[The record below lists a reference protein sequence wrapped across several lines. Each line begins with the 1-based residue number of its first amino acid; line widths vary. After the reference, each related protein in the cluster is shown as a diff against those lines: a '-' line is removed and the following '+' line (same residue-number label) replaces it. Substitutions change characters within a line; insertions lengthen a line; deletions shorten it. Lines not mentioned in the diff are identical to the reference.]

1 MTKKIVLCLLLA
13 VVAAALV
20 CTAAACGGGETYT
33 ITFKDGETVLET
45 REVAANAAIRT
56 TPGEKQ
62 GAEFDGWYLDPG
74 FDKEADLESGI
85 TADTVVY
92 GKWTYAT
99 YTVTFVG
106 ADGETLK
113 TEEVTAGAAATA
125 PEPPVIDGREFLR
138 WDRAFDSVYG
148 DLVVTAIYT
157 GYRGTASFYYGGELI
172 YTTEAEEGEPL
183 YGALVAARDILSE
196 RLPAYLAFSAWEADG
211 ESVDIDNLT
220 MPADDVDIYA
230 SVALRKSLG
239 FTDDHTG
246 RTMIAYGT
254 TADVT
259 LFSALTGIAYEAVE
273 YTLEWR
279 LDGQTLGTETYA
291 PESFVNGASELTSV
305 PMIFNIA
312 DYTAPGGVGT
322 HSDVA
327 SVTLTAAAKD
337 SGYEGYTVTYN
348 VPITVTEGTFTI
360 PQIAG
365 IEYEYNAEPHM
376 ISQAVVTG
384 ALEGD
389 STVFRVNDLTGE
401 EIPLTAAG
409 SYTVEFTV
417 SRENYFDFTGS
428 FAVTIN
434 RAEAVVTVE
443 DKSVNYGDA
452 VPTHM
457 EYAVAGLMA
466 EDELNADGLY
476 FTGIPA
482 SFGRAGET
490 YAVYAGGLKND
501 NYDISYAS
509 GTLTVAKRPI
519 TVRPAPSSVTYGD
532 PLPSYYELE
541 LLSGSFA
548 EGEDFRNLP
557 EPEYSYI
564 NMGSNPDAGDYTVQI
579 EFTDAA
585 ELNYAITAENGTL
598 TVKPRLVRAIVAD
611 GTVEYGSAKPAFSFS
626 IPELDESEY
635 SQVIAEYDTA
645 YTTSSPAGSEL
656 EISAALRYQAGARA
670 NYTFDV
676 DPGTLTVTK
685 REMTISVTA
694 ADLTYGAA
702 VPEGF
707 ALQNVQWANSENH
720 NNVIG
725 TATNYTAG
733 AGIGTYEAWAYL
745 SGDPLDNYELIF
757 PVAKFVVNPKALQIS
772 VTSATVRYGEHFTNP
787 TAVVWGLV
795 NGDSVNVACSVKNY
809 SATSPAGVY
818 DITATYDKN
827 PNYTVTYKPGTLTVE
842 KRTVTVSVNARAS
855 LEAGKNWTT
864 KITDAANLVEGHAF
878 HVKITLNATGAGVYT
893 YAANADI
900 WSFAGLQITDDGED
914 VSANYDVVYSISVVI
929 LSVTISHELVDEAG
943 KEITDW
949 EITYD
954 GNAHTVKVNVTAAGN
969 YTITYSASENGD
981 YTAEPPVFTNAG
993 TYTYYYKITYGDTVE
1008 EGQFVLTI
1016 AKKELIVTASSASV
1030 EYGSSAELEAPKAA
1044 GYIGDIPSG
1053 ALTQTTAYSAGNG
1066 VGNYAVNVSID
1077 ESAFENYFENYS
1089 VTLVPGSV
1097 TVTPR
1102 TVFVSIEDVSVYYGD
1117 RAVYTVK
1124 VTSGSVYDGDI
1135 LTAESDYAPGMG
1147 VGEYDISV
1155 RSNHNYNV
1163 TIKNENTPKV
1173 YVSARPVTVTVN
1185 DENVEFSAAAPEYS
1199 VTYGGMGLYGDDSLG
1214 ITFACEYT
1222 LGSDAGTYVIYA
1234 EYVENANY
1242 SVTVASGTLTVSRK
1256 AISVIW
1262 NELSFT
1268 YNGSAQTNV
1277 AFCTAA
1283 GVSSAAQYTFSMNG
1297 EENSEFKNAGTY
1309 TVRVGFGSNY
1319 EVMNPA
1325 RTYVI
1330 GRAEYVLPE
1339 GGIRVDGTYRH
1350 TQTLSDFADIISGYG
1365 LSWSNPGVTPA
1376 GGTNTYSAVVSDP
1389 NYLAASVEVT
1399 VTMQKAA
1406 ISLQSH
1412 IVEFVYDGNAHS
1424 PVVSA
1429 LYSDGSAVPSGAA
1442 AFTLSAT
1449 EFVLPGTYAVT
1460 IGVSDSDQ
1468 NYTMSEATLYV
1479 KIKAVDLDGVKY
1491 TLEDALYHAA
1501 AGQTITLPSVD
1512 IAFASGI
1519 NAGAYAGRAYYTLKA
1534 GVTMILPSTGDFGA
1548 VGQPTYLSS
1557 GGANSDIS
1565 SNASYINMR
1574 LTVPEGVT
1582 LTVNGTLVVRG
1593 ALGST
1598 TLPMQGQTGGNHS
1611 QIVNNGAINV
1621 AGGGIV
1627 DLRGFIKGTGTVS
1640 MASGSRM
1647 YSPFVVRDF
1656 RGGTNTVT
1664 VYKKAS
1670 ISPFNVYE
1678 MPNTKCAIT
1687 FESGS
1692 ELTAYFDLWA
1702 NSAHNTTQADMIG
1715 TQNAVFNLSTG
1726 ATLTQTPLDGGRW
1739 KITLTGTVEMGDL
1752 SLSLDAKITTVTVS
1766 LSEVFFPVPYL
1777 YDIAVG
1783 DGVRE
1788 TVLTTRTQY
1797 KFLPGS
1803 TMTVAKNAEWISY
1816 GNVIFYTE
1824 FNDSLT
1830 GYASPSLKAT
1840 YPAGKPA
1847 ATLTADGGTVRV
1859 QSGSFAAS
1867 AIIGGA
1873 EGGNVFISSGTGLTV
1888 TSVEGHSGETDSLEA
1903 ISVALSGI
1911 GGEFVTAYTATV
1923 TTSFAG
1929 AGSAA
1934 AAAGSNYSFDGTK
1947 WNIV

>member
-20 CTAAACGGGETYT
+20 CTAAACSGGDTYT
-33 ITFKDGETVLET
+33 ITFMDGDTVLET

-92 GKWTYAT
+92 GKWSYAT

-157 GYRGTASFYYGGELI
+157 GYRGTASFYYGSELI
-172 YTTEAEEGEPL
+172 YTTEAEEGDPL

-254 TADVT
+254 RADVT

-337 SGYEGYTVTYN
+337 SDHAGYTVTYN

-360 PQIAG
+360 PQIAD
-365 IEYEYNAEPHM
+365 IEYEYTAEPHM

-384 ALEGD
+384 ALPAD
-389 STVFRVNDLTGE
+389 STVFRINDLTGE

-452 VPTHM
+452 VPTYM

-490 YAVYAGGLKND
+490 YAVYAGGLIND
-501 NYDISYAS
+501 NYDISYVS

-585 ELNYAITAENGTL
+585 KLNYAITAENGTL
-598 TVKPRLVRAIVAD
+598 TVLQRLVRAIVAD

-645 YTTSSPAGSEL
+645 YTTSSPAGSKL

-676 DPGTLTVTK
+676 VPGTLTVTK

-694 ADLTYGAA
+694 ADLTYGDA
-702 VPEGF
+702 VPARF
-707 ALQNVQWANSENH
+707 TLQNVQWANGENH

-745 SGDPLDNYELIF
+745 AGDPLDNYELIF
-757 PVAKFVVNPKALQIS
+757 PVAEFDVNPKALQIS
-772 VTSATVRYGEHFTNP
+772 VTNATVRYGEHFTNP
-787 TAVVWGLV
+787 TAVVSGLV
-795 NGDSVNVACSVKNY
+795 NGDSVNVKCAVEEKY
-809 SATSPAGVY
+809 SATSGAGKY
-818 DITATYDKN
+818 NITATYDEN
-827 PNYTVTYKPGTLTVE
+827 LNYSVSYTSGTLTVE
-842 KRTVTVSVNARAS
+842 RRTVTVSVNARAS

-864 KITDAANLVEGHAF
+864 EINDAANLVEGHDF
-878 HVKITLNATGAGVYT
+878 GVTITLNATGAGVYT

-900 WSFAGLQITDDGED
+900 WNFEGLQITTDGGED

-943 KEITDW
+943 KEITAW

-954 GNAHTVKVNVTAAGN
+954 GKAHTVQVNVTATEGE
-969 YTITYSASENGD
+969 YLVTYSASENGD

-1016 AKKELIVTASSASV
+1016 AKKELTVTASSASV
-1030 EYGSSAELEAPKAA
+1030 EYGSAAELKDPKAA

-1066 VGNYAVNVSID
+1066 VGNYAVNVSITN
-1077 ESAFENYFENYS
+1077 ESAFENYS
-1089 VTLVPGSV
+1089 VTLVPGTV

-1102 TVFVSIEDVSVYYGD
+1102 PVSVSIEDVSVYYGD
-1117 RAVYTVK
+1117 RAVYTVN
-1124 VTSGSVYDGDI
+1124 VTSGSLYVGDI
-1135 LTAESDYAPGMG
+1135 LAAESDYAPGAG
-1147 VGEYDISV
+1147 VGEYAISL
-1155 RSNHNYNV
+1155 RANSNYSVKMTNKAKV
-1163 TIKNENTPKV
+1163 T
-1173 YVSARPVTVTVN
+1173 VSARPVTVTVN

-1199 VTYGGMGLYGDDSLG
+1199 ATYGGMGLYGDDSLG
-1214 ITFACEYT
+1214 ITFACKYT
-1222 LGSDAGTYVIYA
+1222 LGSDAGTYDIDA
-1234 EYVENANY
+1234 KYVYNKNY
-1242 SVTVASGTLTVSRK
+1242 LVTVYGGTLTVSKK

-1268 YNGSAQTNV
+1268 YNGSAQTDV

-1283 GVSSAAQYTFSMNG
+1283 GVSSSAQYTFSMNG

-1330 GRAEYVLPE
+1330 GRAKYVLPE
-1339 GGIRVDGTYRH
+1339 GGIRVGGTYRH

-1376 GGTNTYSAVVSDP
+1376 GGTNTYIAVVSDP
-1389 NYLAASVEVT
+1389 NYLAASVEIV
-1399 VTMQKAA
+1399 VTMEKAE
-1406 ISLQSH
+1406 ISLQSK

-1429 LYSDGSAVPSGAA
+1429 MYSDGSAVPSGAA

-1449 EFVLPGTYAVT
+1449 EFALPGTYAVT

-1512 IAFASGI
+1512 IAFATGTD
-1519 NAGAYAGRAYYTLKA
+1519 AGAYAGRAYYTLKA

-1598 TLPMQGQTGGNHS
+1598 SLPMQGQTGGNHS
-1611 QIVNNGAINV
+1611 QILNNGAINV
-1621 AGGGIV
+1621 AGGGIL

-1752 SLSLDAKITTVTVS
+1752 SLTLDAKITTVTVS

-1788 TVLTTRTQY
+1788 TTLTTRTQY

-1830 GYASPSLKAT
+1830 GYTKPSLKAT

-1859 QSGSFAAS
+1859 LSGSFAAS

-1934 AAAGSNYSFDGTK
+1934 AAAGANYSFDGTK
-1947 WNIV
+1947 WNIVS